1 MITVAVPCTSANL
14 GPGFDGFG
22 VALDLENRVEFSS
35 ANRLN
40 ITVSGPGAHRV
51 SREANNL
58 VYRSFTHFHQNQRLP
73 VPSVKLHI
81 EIAVPLSRGLGSS
94 ATAIVAGLVGANE
107 MAGKP
112 LTDHKLLELATEL
125 EGHPDNVAPAL
136 LGGCQLALV
145 TRKGVLSIPLAW
157 HPSIHCVLV
166 VPAFEL
172 STRKA
177 RAVLPKKIPRAD
189 GIFNSLHTA
198 LLVKA
203 LESGNPLWLQ
213 EALQDRLHQPYRM
226 SLIPG
231 FESLQQTALE
241 LGAYGMVL
249 SGAGPT
255 VLALCPEEVA
265 MEVGSSLVYTWGQQD
280 ITAESHLLS
289 YRTKGYRVF

>member
-22 VALDLENRVEFSS
+22 VALDLENRVEFSP
-35 ANRLN
+35 ANRLD
-40 ITVSGPGAHRV
+40 ISVSGPGANRV

-58 VYRSFTHFHQNQRLP
+58 VYRSFAHFYQSQRLP
-73 VPSVKLHI
+73 VPLVKLHI

-107 MAGKP
+107 MAGRP

-136 LGGCQLALV
+136 LGGCQLALI

-157 HPSIHCVLV
+157 HPSIRCVLV

-177 RAVLPKKIPRAD
+177 RAVLPKKILRTD

-203 LESGNPLWLQ
+203 LESGHALWLQ

-241 LGAYGMVL
+241 LGAYGLVL
-249 SGAGPT
+249 SGAGPS
-255 VLALCPEEVA
+255 VLVLCSEDVA
-265 MEVGSSLVYTWGQQD
+265 TEVGNSLVYTWSQYD
-280 ITAESHLLS
+280 ITAESHLLN

>member
-14 GPGFDGFG
+14 GPGFDSFG
-22 VALDLENRVEFSS
+22 VALDLENRVEFSPS
-35 ANRLN
+35 PQLA
-40 ITVSGPGAHRV
+40 ITVSGLGAERV

-58 VYRSFTHFHQNQRLP
+58 VYRSFAHFYQSQKLP
-73 VPSVKLHI
+73 VPSVKIHI
-81 EIAVPLSRGLGSS
+81 ETAVPLSRGLGSS

-112 LTDHKLLELATEL
+112 LTDSKLLELATEL

-136 LGGCQLALV
+136 LGGCQLALC

-157 HPSIHCVLV
+157 HPSICCVVV

-189 GIFNSLHTA
+189 GIFNSVHTA

-226 SLIPG
+226 ALIPG
-231 FESLQQTALE
+231 FEALQQTALE
-241 LGAYGMVL
+241 QGAYGMVL

-255 VLALCPEEVA
+255 VLALCPEEAVQ
-265 MEVGSSLVYTWGQQD
+265 EVGSSLVYTWGQHK
-280 ITAESHLLS
+280 ITAESHHLN